1 MVPPGP
7 QNSSGSVLRTTR
19 GAYRSHACTAA
30 PPELPP
36 PSLSHI
42 PSGNT
47 GPARGGAWSLRDPGT
62 PLIPSYG
69 RSGHL
74 IGATRAP
81 RLRQRRPDAPGRAR
95 CAERSRKGLVLG
107 GAVLGPSSSN
117 EKSENITTGAFVR
130 GTKCAPGHRGGRPA
144 AKVKFVGNSRGP
156 SQGEIEHGSPPRARH
171 SGKSISLIGF
181 GPPLSFTLSG
191 WNKLHGLASV

>member
-1 MVPPGP
+1 MRPGSPRGGAAAKVKFAGNSRVPTSPPGTLNP
-7 QNSSGSVLRTTR
+7 LV
-19 GAYRSHACTAA
+19 
-30 PPELPP
+30 
-36 PSLSHI
+36 
-42 PSGNT
+42 PSGDT

-117 EKSENITTGAFVR
+117 EKSEKITTGAFVR
-130 GTKCAPGHRGGRPA
+130 GTKCAPDHRGGGAA

-181 GPPLSFTLSG
+181 GPPLSFTLRVEQK
-191 WNKLHGLASV
+191 N